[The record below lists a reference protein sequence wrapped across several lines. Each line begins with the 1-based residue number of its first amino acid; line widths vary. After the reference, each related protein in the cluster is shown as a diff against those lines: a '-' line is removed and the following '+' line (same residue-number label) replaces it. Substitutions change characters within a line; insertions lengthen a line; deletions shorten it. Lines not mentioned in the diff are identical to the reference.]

1 MTELTAVPGRV
12 CLSRAGRDKG
22 KYFLI
27 MEAVDEQHVLVVD
40 GRMRRL
46 AAPKKKKLRH
56 LILMHDVSESI
67 GEKWQ
72 TGAKVFD
79 AEIWSALTN
88 MGYNN

>member
-1 MTELTAVPGRV
+1 
-12 CLSRAGRDKG
+12 
-22 KYFLI
+22 

-56 LILMHDVSESI
+56 LILMHDISESI

-79 AEIWSALTN
+79 AHHLHHSLFCLVPIHALAQVASSCSAL
-88 MGYNN
+88 